1 MERNRWLAA
10 VSRRVGTNP
19 TGTGLRSIRV
29 RVSPCVTSPDRA
41 PARRQFRVRHRPE
54 RPARDGVGEAL
65 GDLWLLQPNMGVLHP
80 GRWEGAEYKVD
91 LVPKDRPDIVVDDP
105 DPDVDDVI
113 DVIVRVAGTGK
124 IGDGKGM
131 DHPHRNRG
139 PGPRQRARPGS
150 PVGPCRQTPVVTAGG
165 SLTANARSITS
176 SVARGRAV
184 DRHIMWRTDQTGAAM
199 LPIGQSAAAA
209 GKPGTGGLREAA
221 PGTAPR
227 SRGSWSLR
235 GVGSAGSGFRRPGG
249 WWDEPGCGR
258 AGVGR
263 VRLALRGCG
272 RTGLVDATQ
281 GLGLNAAVS
290 DCVSRVVDIGGTS
303 RHHVLVRCHVGE
315 TCGGVVGN
323 SRGSVSLVFWP
334 VDAAGGCGWWSA
346 SDSLSLEA

>member
-41 PARRQFRVRHRPE
+41 PARCQFRVRHRPE

-91 LVPKDRPDIVVDDP
+91 LVPKDRPDIVVDVA
-105 DPDVDDVI
+105 DVADVI

-184 DRHIMWRTDQTGAAM
+184 DRHIMWRTDQTGAAT
-199 LPIGQSAAAA
+199 LTPLVSRRQQRQA
-209 GKPGTGGLREAA
+209 GHRGLREAA
-221 PGTAPR
+221 PGTAPAIPR
-227 SRGSWSLR
+227 VVVVEGGGECGQWISTTGRNVGTSRGAGER
-235 GVGSAGSGFRRPGG
+235 GSAGSGWRCVAVGGLAWSMRRRG
-249 WWDEPGCGR
+249 WG
-258 AGVGR
+258 
-263 VRLALRGCG
+263 
-272 RTGLVDATQ
+272 
-281 GLGLNAAVS
+281 
-290 DCVSRVVDIGGTS
+290 
-303 RHHVLVRCHVGE
+303 
-315 TCGGVVGN
+315 
-323 SRGSVSLVFWP
+323 
-334 VDAAGGCGWWSA
+334 
-346 SDSLSLEA
+346 

>member
-41 PARRQFRVRHRPE
+41 PARCQFRVRHRPE

-91 LVPKDRPDIVVDDP
+91 LVPKDRPDIVVDVA
-105 DPDVDDVI
+105 DVADVI

-131 DHPHRNRG
+131 GTTPIGNRG

-184 DRHIMWRTDQTGAAM
+184 DRHIMWRTLQTGAAT
-199 LPIGQSAAAA
+199 LTPLVSRRQQRQA
-209 GKPGTGGLREAA
+209 GHRGLREAA

-249 WWDEPGCGR
+249 TLGR
-258 AGVGR
+258 AGVRASGGR
-263 VRLALRGCG
+263 QGPVGAAWLWADWPG
-272 RTGLVDATQ
+272 RCDA
-281 GLGLNAAVS
+281 G
-290 DCVSRVVDIGGTS
+290 
-303 RHHVLVRCHVGE
+303 VGAE
-315 TCGGVVGN
+315 CGGV
-323 SRGSVSLVFWP
+323 
-334 VDAAGGCGWWSA
+334 
-346 SDSLSLEA
+346 

>member
-1 MERNRWLAA
+1 MARNRWLAA

-41 PARRQFRVRHRPE
+41 PARCQFRVRHRPE

-65 GDLWLLQPNMGVLHP
+65 GDLWLLQPNMGFCIRAG
-80 GRWEGAEYKVD
+80 GRARNTRWTWC
-91 LVPKDRPDIVVDDP
+91 PKDRPDIVVDVA
-105 DPDVDDVI
+105 DVADVI
-113 DVIVRVAGTGK
+113 DVIVRVAGTGR

-176 SVARGRAV
+176 NVARGRAV

-209 GKPGTGGLREAA
+209 ASRA
-221 PGTAPR
+221 PGAAGGRAGYGSPIPR
-227 SRGSWSLR
+227 VVVVE
-235 GVGSAGSGFRRPGG
+235 GVGSAVSGFRRPGG
-249 WWDEPGCGR
+249 TLGR
-258 AGVGR
+258 AGVRASGGR
-263 VRLALRGCG
+263 QGPVGAAWLWADWPG
-272 RTGLVDATQ
+272 RCDA
-281 GLGLNAAVS
+281 G
-290 DCVSRVVDIGGTS
+290 
-303 RHHVLVRCHVGE
+303 VGAE
-315 TCGGVVGN
+315 CGGV
-323 SRGSVSLVFWP
+323 
-334 VDAAGGCGWWSA
+334 
-346 SDSLSLEA
+346 

>member
-1 MERNRWLAA
+1 VRRCGATAWSGTDGWLRYRGGSERTRPGPVCEVSGFVYRP
-10 VSRRVGTNP
+10 VSRRR
-19 TGTGLRSIRV
+19 TGR
-29 RVSPCVTSPDRA
+29 RA
-41 PARRQFRVRHRPE
+41 RCQFRVRHRPE

-91 LVPKDRPDIVVDDP
+91 LVPKDRPDIVVDVA
-105 DPDVDDVI
+105 DVADVIDVI

-131 DHPHRNRG
+131 GTTPIGNRG

-184 DRHIMWRTDQTGAAM
+184 DRHIMWRTDQTGAAT
-199 LPIGQSAAAA
+199 LTPLVSRRQQRQA
-209 GKPGTGGLREAA
+209 GHRGLREAA

-235 GVGSAGSGFRRPGG
+235 GWGVRAVDFDDRAER
-249 WWDEPGCGR
+249 WDEPGCGR

-290 DCVSRVVDIGGTS
+290 DCRVT
-303 RHHVLVRCHVGE
+303 RC
-315 TCGGVVGN
+315 
-323 SRGSVSLVFWP
+323 
-334 VDAAGGCGWWSA
+334 
-346 SDSLSLEA
+346 

>member
-41 PARRQFRVRHRPE
+41 PARCEFRVRHRPE

-131 DHPHRNRG
+131 GTTPIGNRG

-176 SVARGRAV
+176 SVARGRVV
-184 DRHIMWRTDQTGAAM
+184 DRHIMWRTLQTGAAA
-199 LPIGQSAAAA
+199 PHWSVGGSS
-209 GKPGTGGLREAA
+209 GKPGTGG
-221 PGTAPR
+221 
-227 SRGSWSLR
+227 
-235 GVGSAGSGFRRPGG
+235 
-249 WWDEPGCGR
+249 CGR
-258 AGVGR
+258 PRR
-263 VRLALRGCG
+263 VRLPDPAGRG
-272 RTGLVDATQ
+272 R
-281 GLGLNAAVS
+281 
-290 DCVSRVVDIGGTS
+290 
-303 RHHVLVRCHVGE
+303 
-315 TCGGVVGN
+315 
-323 SRGSVSLVFWP
+323 
-334 VDAAGGCGWWSA
+334 
-346 SDSLSLEA
+346 